1 MTIKFVTRSY
11 IYDIKTHPSQFLCL
25 PVPDNFRHRGRNAQA
40 TDLPAIDPELHWMN
54 AGWTNAGGLDYG
66 NQVEDVILW
75 IHQFTP
81 YCVDRVNRQE
91 SLGPVRLEYLPT
103 ARSRKWRKGH
113 QRPVYIPILHDREA
127 QKLATQEGWHEW
139 RYVAAD

>member
-25 PVPDNFRHRGRNAQA
+25 PVPANFRYRGRNAQA
-40 TDLPAIDPELHWMN
+40 ADLPAIDPELHWMN
-54 AGWTNAGGLDYG
+54 GGGLDYG

-81 YCVDRVNRQE
+81 YCVDRINRQE

-103 ARSRKWRKGH
+103 ARSRTWRYGYE
-113 QRPVYIPILHDREA
+113 RPVYIPSSHDQEA
-127 QKLATQEGWHEW
+127 EKLAAQEGWHEW